1 MACFYKYSPNHQAQN
16 NVQQK
21 CKTDINIK
29 VKCNDDNGDGNRE
42 TDSFRAVNDSPQ
54 QIEEANTFYKVLF
67 QDEQFDNGDIYNANN
82 STFVPRR
89 SGVYYVAGT
98 VTFNAND
105 GTIPY
110 RVRVELRVNGVSV
123 AADNDF
129 WDEIDNQFIYVN
141 AINVSTILQLEAG
154 DLVEVFLTS
163 TAPGV
168 IAENVPDF
176 STRFEA
182 AKFR

>member
-1 MACFYKYSPNHQAQN
+1 MACFYKYSPNNQTTNH
-16 NVQQK
+16 VQK

-29 VKCNDDNGDGNRE
+29 VKCDDRNGDGNRE
-42 TDSFRAVNDSPQ
+42 TDAFRAVKTEVQ
-54 QIEEANTFYKVLF
+54 RIETPNEFYKVLF
-67 QDEQFDNGDIYNANN
+67 QEEQFDNGDIYNSNT

-98 VTFNAND
+98 VTFIADD

-110 RVRVELRVNGVSV
+110 RVRVQIYVNGESV
-123 AADNDF
+123 AADNDY
-129 WDEIDNQFIYVN
+129 WAEIDDQFRYVN
-141 AINVSTILQLEAG
+141 AINVNTILQLEAG

-163 TAPGV
+163 TTPGIIEV
-168 IAENVPDF
+168 DTPDF

-182 AKFR
+182 ARFR